1 MRMPRAWVIW
11 RQVCA
16 HLHLFVEACA
26 LCHEL
31 SVGCQQL
38 CVFQLVG
45 INLSLQASLSRGDV
59 LKLALQLV
67 ILLL

>member
-1 MRMPRAWVIW
+1 
-11 RQVCA
+11 
-16 HLHLFVEACA
+16 
-26 LCHEL
+26 
-31 SVGCQQL
+31 
-38 CVFQLVG
+38 VFQLVG